1 MSSSQGSVF
10 IVGDDGLDQAAFI
23 AGIRRMIVGNA
34 RLDSV
39 VSAAVIRHIDFLLAS
54 SGVRNDDKRID
65 ERAAQIEGGM
75 RNVLDLGNSFATP
88 NTGQFKKLIASAR
101 PEPAPEPERKRRKK

>member
-1 MSSSQGSVF
+1 VSSSGGSVF

-23 AGIRRMIVGNA
+23 AGVRRMIVGNA
-34 RLDSV
+34 RLDSM

-54 SGVRNDDKRID
+54 SGVRSDDKQID
-65 ERAAQIEGGM
+65 ERAAQIEAGM
-75 RNVLDLGNSFATP
+75 RNVLDLGDSFATP

-101 PEPAPEPERKRRKK
+101 PEPAPDPKRRKK